1 MCRRVMLSRLLLLIA
16 LLLPA
21 PALASAVS
29 QQPNTRVELLSET
42 RAPKPGQ
49 AFTIGVSMTARPGWH
64 TYWLNPGDAG
74 IETRAE
80 WRVPQG
86 VAVGAFEYPVP
97 KTYVVGGLMN
107 HVYEGEAILLAQAQV
122 PADAGGALPVE
133 VRLDWLVCD
142 DKICVPES
150 ATLSLPLQIGDGAP
164 DPAVAGRF
172 QAARNALPRPL
183 GTTGSFAVTNDL
195 VRIKLPVPTNG
206 IARAHFFPVRH
217 DLIDMAAPQALF
229 DAGGEL
235 VIEMKRATNPGD
247 PGSLNQG
254 VLRIERADGSLLG
267 LDVALAQGAVPPG
280 RPLAMAGD
288 RPGAGAFWPAL
299 GLAIL
304 GGLLLNLM
312 PCVFPILS
320 LKAMSLAK
328 SGQSAAH
335 ARTEGLAY
343 TAGVVLVTTALGLA
357 AILIAA
363 AGEGAGWAF
372 QLQDPRVILF
382 LLLLT
387 LAIGLNFAGLF
398 EVNFGATGAGTAL
411 AARPGATGAFF
422 TGALAAFVAT
432 PCTGPFMAG
441 ALGAALV
448 LPPAAGLAVFAGLG
462 LGLALP
468 FLAVGF
474 VPALRRRLPKPGPWM
489 LTFRRI
495 LAVPMLLT
503 ALALAW
509 VLGRQAGVEGLTAG
523 LAAAL
528 ALGLALWV
536 LGLRQ
541 QQGRRG
547 RAAAAI
553 ATALALA
560 APLALARLPDP
571 GSAAIAAAPAPGGI
585 EAVAFSPE
593 GLSEARAAGQ
603 PVFLYFTADW
613 CVTCKVNERGAL
625 ASPRVA
631 DAFRAAGIQVMVGDW
646 TRPDPAIARFLEER
660 GRAGIPLYLFYG
672 PDGSVEELPQ
682 LLTVDRLVSLASKG
696 SSDTS

>member
-1 MCRRVMLSRLLLLIA
+1 MLTRLLLCLA

-21 PALASAVS
+21 PALAGAVS
-29 QQPNTRVELLSET
+29 QQPNTRVELIAET
-42 RAPKPGQ
+42 KAPRPGA
-49 AFTIGVSMTARPGWH
+49 AFTLAIAMTARPGWH
-64 TYWLNPGDAG
+64 TYWENPGDAG
-74 IETRAE
+74 IETRAD
-80 WRVPQG
+80 WRVPPG
-86 VAVGAFEYPVP
+86 MTVGSFRYPVP

-107 HVYEGEAILLAQAQV
+107 HVYEGESILLAEAQV
-122 PADAGGALPVE
+122 PADASGALPIE
-133 VRLDWLVCD
+133 VKLDWLVCND
-142 DKICVPES
+142 RLCVPES
-150 ATLSLPLQIGDGAP
+150 ATLSLPLGVGDGAP
-164 DPAVAGRF
+164 DPAVAPRF
-172 QAARNALPRPL
+172 AAARSALPRPL
-183 GTTGSFAVTNDL
+183 GTAGSFAADGET
-195 VRIKLPVPTNG
+195 VRIKVPVPTQG
-206 IARAHFFPVRH
+206 IARAHFFPLSH
-217 DLIDMAAPQALF
+217 DLIDMAAPQQLADHEGQLI
-229 DAGGEL
+229 L
-235 VIEMKRATNPGD
+235 KLRRAANPGERQS
-247 PGSLNQG
+247 PAYG
-254 VLRIERADGSLLG
+254 VLRLEQRDGSMLG
-267 LDVALAQGAVPPG
+267 LDLALMEGAVPEG
-280 RPLAMAGD
+280 RPLETLPERQAGS
-288 RPGAGAFWPAL
+288 AFWPAL

-328 SGQSAAH
+328 SGRSSAH

-357 AILIAA
+357 AILIAQ
-363 AGEGAGWAF
+363 AGQGAGWAF

-387 LAIGLNFAGLF
+387 FAIGLNFAGLF
-398 EVNFGATGAGTAL
+398 EVNLGTASAGTGL
-411 AARPGATGAFF
+411 AGKPGAQGAFF
-422 TGALAAFVAT
+422 TGGLAAFVAT

-468 FLAVGF
+468 FLAIGF

-509 VLGRQAGVEGLTAG
+509 VLGRQAGAEGLTAG

-528 ALGLALWV
+528 ALGLALWA

-541 QQGRRG
+541 QQGKRTRL
-547 RAAAAI
+547 AAGLAI
-553 ATALALA
+553 AVALA
-560 APLALARLPDP
+560 APVVLARLPE
-571 GSAAIAAAPAPGGI
+571 GGGAAMAATPAPGDLQ
-585 EAVAFSPE
+585 AVAFSAQA
-593 GLSEARAAGQ
+593 LAEARAAGQ
-603 PVFLYFTADW
+603 PIFLYFTADW

-625 ASPRVA
+625 ASPKVA
-631 DAFRAAGIQVMVGDW
+631 DAFRAADIRVMVGDW
-646 TRPDPAIARFLEER
+646 TRPDPAIARFLEDR
-660 GRAGIPLYLFYG
+660 GRAGIPLYLYYG

-682 LLTVDRLVSLASKG
+682 LLTVDRLVGLASKG
-696 SSDTS
+696 SSATA